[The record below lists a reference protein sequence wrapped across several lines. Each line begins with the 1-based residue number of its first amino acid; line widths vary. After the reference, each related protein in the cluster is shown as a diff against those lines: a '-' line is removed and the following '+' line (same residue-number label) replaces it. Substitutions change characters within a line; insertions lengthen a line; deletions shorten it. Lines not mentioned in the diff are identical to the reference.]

1 MSQSE
6 TIFTAGLSGP
16 PANKASIDLSN
27 EPTQHSLLLDLYLL
41 KSGEE
46 KSGSFSTFP
55 GICQIIDCLFSKH
68 GVHLLERLGLG
79 SGKGNE
85 GTAIQTRVQ
94 VWTGAAR
101 EQTADFLQTLAT
113 CPGYNKFG
121 LFVTVC
127 TSPLNFR
134 RLCSGAVDIGRKPA

>member
-1 MSQSE
+1 MRSRSFTAGFVSQSE

-55 GICQIIDCLFSKH
+55 GICQIIDCFPSTPCIFWNAWDWEM
-68 GVHLLERLGLG
+68 GRGMRERRSRRGSRCGLE
-79 SGKGNE
+79 
-85 GTAIQTRVQ
+85 Q
-94 VWTGAAR
+94 R
-101 EQTADFLQTLAT
+101 ERKLQTSFISILCKRPPLVQTMKSLAFSSQFARA
-113 CPGYNKFG
+113 P
-121 LFVTVC
+121 
-127 TSPLNFR
+127 
-134 RLCSGAVDIGRKPA
+134 